1 MAIQH
6 EPNLKFPLLSA
17 FELEG
22 NVEDGLTDSHR
33 TVLRTTP
40 VPPLVSPEPVTEPR
54 ALAAWAPAQEAMHP
68 VVRRA
73 ERWLGFLGRFIDS
86 RLANEE
92 LGEALERMN
101 RVARAGAPAW
111 VLYSMTGVSAFWT
124 LTHAVRERL
133 GKWRR

>member
-1 MAIQH
+1 MAVQH
-6 EPNLKFPLLSA
+6 EPDSKFPLLSA

-22 NVEDGLTDSHR
+22 DVEDGLTSSR
-33 TVLRTTP
+33 RPVLRTP
-40 VPPLVSPEPVTEPR
+40 VPPLVSLEPVTEPQ
-54 ALAAWAPAQEAMHP
+54 AQVAWAPDREAMPP

-86 RLANEE
+86 RIANEE
-92 LGEALERMN
+92 LGDALERMS

-111 VLYSMTGVSAFWT
+111 VLYSMAGVSAFWA

-133 GKWRR
+133 AKWRK